1 MYTIYLFYPKAP
13 SNPSKRDTGTGFY
26 TDGLFMWVIFRMK
39 KQATDQATGQAT
51 DQVIS
56 LIKVIGN
63 LSLSVKEMMNL
74 LGLNHRPSF
83 RTTYLHPALEGGYIV
98 QIYPEQPSS
107 PKQKYRLT
115 EKGKALLK

>member
-1 MYTIYLFYPKAP
+1 
-13 SNPSKRDTGTGFY
+13 
-26 TDGLFMWVIFRMK
+26 
-39 KQATDQATGQAT
+39 
-51 DQVIS
+51 
-56 LIKVIGN
+56 
-63 LSLSVKEMMNL
+63 MMNL